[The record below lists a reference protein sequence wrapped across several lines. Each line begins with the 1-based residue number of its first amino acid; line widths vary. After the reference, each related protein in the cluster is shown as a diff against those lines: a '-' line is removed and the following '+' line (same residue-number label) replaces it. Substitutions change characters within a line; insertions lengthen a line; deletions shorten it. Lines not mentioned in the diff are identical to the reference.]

1 MPRKPQTHWFGL
13 YQNLRPKV
21 DGHQG
26 VESIYQ
32 LIRREAED
40 TGYDEKVIK
49 RMLNAGAFLER
60 ITEGSLSVEQ
70 VKCGYA
76 HAELLER
83 LYKLNAQAAQASL
96 KAILDNQVTLKV
108 LRDTLDSM
116 AAESGHAQITARSRA
131 RQRVA
136 EHQRLCIKLTQQAGP
151 RFFGN
156 AEGEMVLVKHFRTLR
171 QFILIDNPGQP
182 IAVIPRLGDTSLKE
196 GAAAEEL
203 LTLAM
208 SVKRYFQRIWLL
220 LPSDS
225 TLALELVARAEQI
238 GAFESWLY
246 LATPSEESSEL
257 TPYRNRRRA
266 LEKGV
271 QGEDDSAWEG
281 ISLRDGRKLSGSLD
295 PIEKN

>member
-1 MPRKPQTHWFGL
+1 
-13 YQNLRPKV
+13 
-21 DGHQG
+21 
-26 VESIYQ
+26 
-32 LIRREAED
+32 
-40 TGYDEKVIK
+40 
-49 RMLNAGAFLER
+49 
-60 ITEGSLSVEQ
+60 
-70 VKCGYA
+70 
-76 HAELLER
+76 
-83 LYKLNAQAAQASL
+83 
-96 KAILDNQVTLKV
+96 
-108 LRDTLDSM
+108 
-116 AAESGHAQITARSRA
+116 
-131 RQRVA
+131 
-136 EHQRLCIKLTQQAGP
+136 
-151 RFFGN
+151 
-156 AEGEMVLVKHFRTLR
+156 MVLVKHFRTLR

-246 LATPSEESSEL
+246 LATPSEDSSEL
-257 TPYRNRRRA
+257 IPYRNRRRA
-266 LEKGV
+266 LEKDV

-281 ISLRDGRKLSGSLD
+281 VSLRDGRKLSGSLD

>member
-13 YQNLRPKV
+13 YQNLQPKV

-60 ITEGSLSVEQ
+60 MTDGSLSVEQ

-108 LRDTLDSM
+108 LRETLDSM

-136 EHQRLCIKLTQQAGP
+136 EHQRLCIKLAQQAGP
-151 RFFGN
+151 RF
-156 AEGEMVLVKHFRTLR
+156 
-171 QFILIDNPGQP
+171 
-182 IAVIPRLGDTSLKE
+182 
-196 GAAAEEL
+196 
-203 LTLAM
+203 
-208 SVKRYFQRIWLL
+208 
-220 LPSDS
+220 
-225 TLALELVARAEQI
+225 
-238 GAFESWLY
+238 
-246 LATPSEESSEL
+246 LATL
-257 TPYRNRRRA
+257 KA
-266 LEKGV
+266 K
-271 QGEDDSAWEG
+271 WCW
-281 ISLRDGRKLSGSLD
+281 
-295 PIEKN
+295 